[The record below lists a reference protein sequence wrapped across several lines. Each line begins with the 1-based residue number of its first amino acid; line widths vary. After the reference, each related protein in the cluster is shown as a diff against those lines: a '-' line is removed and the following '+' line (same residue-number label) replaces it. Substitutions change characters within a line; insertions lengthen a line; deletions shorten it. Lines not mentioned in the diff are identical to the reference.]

1 MESVHDNPKEKKETG
16 LLEKLGNLPQ
26 AIFGRKLEREEL
38 IIWAIIILLLT
49 KNKSG
54 DRPDDKGQGKDQ
66 GLSLMLNGVK
76 DFLSKLEDKDILT
89 IMLLYIML

>member
-49 KNKSG
+49 KNKGG
-54 DRPDDKGQGKDQ
+54 DRPSGEDGGKEP
-66 GLSLMLNGVK
+66 GLSQMLNGVK